1 MILKN
6 NEYFIQDFKI
16 SDLGNEYGTPLY
28 IYDGNVIEEKVRRL
42 KNAFSEINMKI
53 KYACK
58 ANTNI
63 SILKLMK
70 NLGVELDV
78 VSPQELQLGLIAGFL
93 PDNITFTSSGVGFDE
108 IEDSV
113 ENGVIVN
120 IDNLPT
126 LEKFGKKY
134 GNTQPVLIRIRP
146 NVEGGGNQKIS
157 TGHKDS
163 KFGIAI
169 EQVDQILALQQKYDL
184 NIVGIHQH
192 TGSDIKD
199 GSTFVEV
206 ANVVFE
212 FAKSFKNLKYIDLGG
227 GFKVPYKKG
236 DHETDM
242 EDLGEKLS
250 AAFKK
255 FCEEYGKDLEL
266 WFEPGKYLV
275 SECGIL
281 LATANV
287 VKENPGKTLIGLN
300 TGLNHLIR
308 PMMYDA
314 YHKVINV
321 SNTSENLQKYN
332 VVGYICET
340 DDIAK
345 DRSLSAASDGDI
357 FAILNAGAY
366 GFTMASNYNSR
377 LKPAEVLIYK
387 NQKYLIRERQTF
399 QDIINKQILID
410 FNYET

>member
-6 NEYFIQDFKI
+6 DEYYIQNFKLT
-16 SDLGNEYGTPLY
+16 DLAAEFGTPLY
-28 IYDGNVIEEKVRRL
+28 LYDGNIIEEKVKRL
-42 KNAFSEINMKI
+42 KNAFSQINMKI

-63 SILKLMK
+63 SVLKLMK

-78 VSPQELQLGLIAGFL
+78 VSPQELQLGLIAGFS
-93 PDNITFTSSGVGFDE
+93 PENITFTSSGVGFEE
-108 IEDSV
+108 IEESV

-126 LEKFGKKY
+126 LEKFGIKY
-134 GNTQPVLIRIRP
+134 GSTQPVLIRIRP

-169 EQVDQILALQQKYDL
+169 EQVEQILALQKKYNL
-184 NIVGIHQH
+184 NILGIHQH

-212 FAKSFKNLKYIDLGG
+212 FAKSFKGLKYIDLGG

-242 EDLGEKLS
+242 EDLGVKLS
-250 AAFKK
+250 AAFQN
-255 FCEEYGKDLEL
+255 FCKEYGADLEL

-281 LATANV
+281 LASANV

-314 YHKVINV
+314 YHKVVNI
-321 SNTSENLQKYN
+321 SNTSDSKQKYN

-345 DRSLSAASDGDI
+345 DRSLSEAKDGDL

-387 NQKYLIRERQTF
+387 NQKHLIRERQTL

-410 FNYET
+410 FDYET